1 MTQRKN
7 NHNRRGAAA
16 VLAMMFLALM
26 ATLTLAMYS
35 MTTSNVQVA
44 ENFDGVVQ
52 AQSAAEAG
60 LRWTTYRFVHMARPK
75 TTTGN
80 ITSTVAATLWPTLR
94 QAIVDDISNPA
105 KSGNAMQAVA

>member
-7 NHNRRGAAA
+7 IFRRRGAAA

-26 ATLTLAMYS
+26 TTLTLAMFS
-35 MTTSNVQVA
+35 MTTSNVQSAANLADVTMAQSVA
-44 ENFDGVVQ
+44 ETGV
-52 AQSAAEAG
+52 
-60 LRWTTYRFVHMARPK
+60 RWMSYRFIHMARPK

-94 QAIVDDISNPA
+94 QVIFPVVVF
-105 KSGNAMQAVA
+105 GLAMWTKR